1 MTDVIDGLVKQ
12 LWPDR
17 VFTIQPLLGGIT
29 NANYFVDLGDEQV
42 VVRIP
47 GENTSLL
54 GIDRRHET
62 TANQLASS
70 IGIAPEVLDRSESE
84 GWMVTRFLPGR
95 PITAAELTREPMLGE
110 LAATLRRLHHAGS
123 IAMNF
128 NPYSIIRQYH
138 EIALSRDVVEPFDYP
153 AALEILER
161 IEEVRAFRATSFC
174 HNDLLNA
181 NFIYDGAIR
190 ILDWEYAGMGDPFFD
205 LANFS
210 VNHDLPPASDELL
223 LTHYFGHCDSG
234 LLAVLALMKLVSELR
249 ETMWGVV
256 QMAVSTLDVDFVAY
270 AQERSRRYESLV
282 HDMDFARTSKVATRM
297 NLDEGIE

>member
-1 MTDVIDGLVKQ
+1 MTDVIDRLVKQ

-17 VFTIQPLLGGIT
+17 ALTIQPLLGGIT

-47 GENTSLL
+47 GANTSML
-54 GIDRRHET
+54 GIDRHHET

-70 IGIAPEVLDRSESE
+70 IGIAPEVLDRSETE

-95 PITAAELTREPMLGE
+95 PISAIELASEPMLGE

-123 IAMNF
+123 IDMNF
-128 NPYSIIRQYH
+128 NPFSIIRQYH
-138 EIALSRDVVEPFDYP
+138 EIALSRNVTEPFDYP
-153 AALEILER
+153 AALAILGR
-161 IEEVRAFRATSFC
+161 IEAVRAFRATSFC

-181 NFIYDGAIR
+181 NFIYDGAVR

-210 VNHDLPPASDELL
+210 VNHELPPASDELL
-223 LTHYFGHCDSG
+223 LTHYFGRCDSG

-256 QMAVSTLDVDFVAY
+256 QMAVSTLDVDFMAY

-282 HDMDFARTSKVATRM
+282 NAMDFARISNKAKQMT
-297 NLDEGIE
+297 LDGGVV